1 MTGSAIIAGER
12 MFDRA
17 VVFEVLLRG
26 LALGALGATA
36 SGLALSAASRA
47 VRVGGVLFCACVMAY
62 VVSSCGPLR
71 QLVGPA
77 RPIVQFLSLGG
88 VGAFWL
94 FARALFEDRP
104 LTPLA
109 VAPLAALSALG
120 LLAMA
125 MPRSDQL
132 GLWIAHNLVEVAL
145 AVHVLRVIQRSW
157 RGDLVEAR
165 RRARGPFIAIVAL
178 YVVTLS
184 VFEVAEDLGLRAD
197 WHALAG
203 AASLALL
210 CLGGAVATLQ
220 TRAALFGV
228 AAGKSAPTGPDPVA
242 RAADRAEIARLSE
255 LMATARLWSREGLT
269 IGALA
274 GELGVPEHRL
284 RRLINDELGHRNF
297 AAFVNAHRID
307 EARSVLADPDQARKT
322 VSSIAYDLGF
332 GSLGPFNRAFKEATG
347 MTPSQWRRQA
357 LEQGSP
363 DSEKPRRI

>member
-1 MTGSAIIAGER
+1 MRDGVRGE
-12 MFDRA
+12 
-17 VVFEVLLRG
+17 LLR
-26 LALGALGATA
+26 
-36 SGLALSAASRA
+36 AAPPAGRA
-47 VRVGGVLFCACVMAY
+47 CP
-62 VVSSCGPLR
+62 S
-71 QLVGPA
+71 
-77 RPIVQFLSLGG
+77 IVQFLSLGG

-178 YVVTLS
+178 YVMTLS

-322 VSSIAYDLGF
+322 VCSIAYDLG
-332 GSLGPFNRAFKEATG
+332 LLAGPVQSGLQGGDRHDPQPVAATG
-347 MTPSQWRRQA
+347 AGAGLAGFRKA
-357 LEQGSP
+357 SP
-363 DSEKPRRI
+363 DLKTLNSFRLQQDAGGGRAYRCSIVRSSAGGRPFVAR